1 MKIQELRQ
9 KSKQELQELL
19 LNYRSQLRDLRFQ
32 IAQRQLKNVRQ
43 VREVK
48 KTISKILTLLNF

>member
-48 KTISKILTLLNF
+48 KTISKILTLLNS